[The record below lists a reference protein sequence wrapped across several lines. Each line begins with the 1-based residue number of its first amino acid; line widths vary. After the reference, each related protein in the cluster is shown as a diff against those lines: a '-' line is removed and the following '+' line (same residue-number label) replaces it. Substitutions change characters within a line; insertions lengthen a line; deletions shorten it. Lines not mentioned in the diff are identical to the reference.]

1 MTEIT
6 GPVEPTVLVV
16 DDEILLRMYAA
27 GILEE
32 EGYDVVEAANADEA
46 LKVLEATPDVRL
58 LFTDI
63 QMPGAHDGMDLARQV
78 HARWP
83 NIRLVIASGRAKPT
97 RAEIPDDG
105 RFIAKPYS
113 ANDLMSQVDDLVHN
127 PPKH

>member
-1 MTEIT
+1 MTEIST
-6 GPVEPTVLVV
+6 PVEPTVLVV
-16 DDEILLRMYAA
+16 DDEALLRMHAA
-27 GILEE
+27 GILEQ
-32 EGYDVVEAANADEA
+32 EGYAVVEAANADEA

-78 HARWP
+78 LARWP
-83 NIRLVIASGRAKPT
+83 NIRLVIASGRAKPA

-105 RFIAKPYS
+105 RFIVKPYS
-113 ANDLMSQVDDLVHN
+113 ADDLMGQVNDLVHN